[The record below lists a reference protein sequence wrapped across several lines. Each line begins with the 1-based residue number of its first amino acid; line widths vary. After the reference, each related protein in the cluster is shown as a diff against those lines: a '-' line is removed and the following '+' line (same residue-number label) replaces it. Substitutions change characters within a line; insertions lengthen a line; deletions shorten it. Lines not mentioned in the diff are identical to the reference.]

1 MNIYFSRSIKVCF
14 YLNFLCMGIASCV
27 GEAIYSCNRITRLG

>member
-1 MNIYFSRSIKVCF
+1 
-14 YLNFLCMGIASCV
+14 MGIASCV